1 MILFFKVLMVLL
13 VVLLLQNC
21 CAQNNNNQNMIGKEK
36 LLNLYKEVKMY
47 DYNPRYW
54 IDIQSKNCTYE
65 VLLNDIPLNQYFDK
79 IESSTISIPM
89 NTRILKSGKQKLTIK
104 MFSALDKNQIPESLL
119 NNNSTIDIKISFGEF
134 GKEKAKDY
142 LTVLKYVTPEI
153 KENTPYYET
162 IIYFEAKV
170 PYELKGWNEG
180 VNLSKEDQNKLREEV
195 EAKYNEFIKA
205 YEEKDLNKLIDAYYN
220 REKEI
225 AQSLFFFK
233 KSDSDEL
240 VNGLEKD
247 INKSIPF
254 SLEKYN
260 LSIYGAG
267 KVVGLIRND
276 INYKGLSALFCE
288 NDDEYYSYSL
298 LLYRPKAGGPLE
310 VIR

>member
-1 MILFFKVLMVLL
+1 MKKIIFLTFILITNISCSQK
-13 VVLLLQNC
+13 
-21 CAQNNNNQNMIGKEK
+21 NNQKMGKEK

-65 VLLNDIPLNQYFDK
+65 ILLNDIPLNQYFDM
-79 IESSTISIPM
+79 IESSTVSIPM

-104 MFSALDKNQIPESLL
+104 MFPALDKKQIPENSL

-142 LTVLKYVTPEI
+142 VTVLKYVTPEI
-153 KENTPYYET
+153 KENTPFYET

-195 EAKYNEFIKA
+195 EVKYNEIIKL
-205 YEEKDLNKLIDAYYN
+205 YKDKDLNKLIDSYYN
-220 REKEI
+220 RETEI
-225 AQSLFFFK
+225 AQSLFFSK

-247 INKSIPF
+247 INKNIPF
-254 SLEKYN
+254 KLENYN
-260 LSIYGAG
+260 LRIYGEG
-267 KVVGLIRND
+267 KVVALIRND

-298 LLYRPKAGGPLE
+298 LLYRPASGARLE

>member
-1 MILFFKVLMVLL
+1 MKKIIFLTLILITNLS
-13 VVLLLQNC
+13 C
-21 CAQNNNNQNMIGKEK
+21 SQNNNQKMGKVK
-36 LLNLYKEVKMY
+36 LLNLYKEIKIY

-54 IDIQSKNCTYE
+54 ADIQSNNCTYE
-65 VLLNDIPLNQYFDK
+65 ILLNDLPLNHYFDSV
-79 IESSTISIPM
+79 ESSMVSIPM
-89 NTRILKSGKQKLTIK
+89 NTRILKSGKQKITIK
-104 MFSALDKNQIPESLL
+104 MFPSLDKSQIPKKSIEDDASI
-119 NNNSTIDIKISFGEF
+119 TIKTSFGEF
-134 GKEKAKDY
+134 GKQKAKDY
-142 LTVLKYVTPEI
+142 TIILKYTTPKI
-153 KENTPYYET
+153 KENLPYYET
-162 IIYFEAKV
+162 IVYFEATV

-180 VNLSKEDQNKLREEV
+180 VDLSKENQDKLQKEV

-205 YEEKDLNKLIDAYYN
+205 YEKKDFNKLFAEYYK

-225 AQSLFFFK
+225 AQSLFFSK

-247 INKSIPF
+247 INKNIPF

-260 LSIYGAG
+260 LRIYGEG

-276 INYKGLSALFCE
+276 SNYKGMSALFCE

-298 LLYRPKAGGPLE
+298 LLCRPKQGGPLE